1 MCDWCSWIKKD
12 GKIYYLT
19 DDMIAATVRYRWRFI
34 RLQETIRRTNM
45 TRYEQLE
52 KKKQLCFDAMWRVD
66 NLEAQIIWSRHYRDL
81 DTIQKSLTI
90 TEAERVVQC

>member
-1 MCDWCSWIKKD
+1 MAEYKSVELSYDGADWELDW
-12 GKIYYLT
+12 
-19 DDMIAATVRYRWRFI
+19 
-34 RLQETIRRTNM
+34 RTNM

-52 KKKQLCFDAMWRVD
+52 KKKQLCFDAMLRVD

-90 TEAERVVQC
+90 TDAERVVQC